1 MPQILG
7 AAHAFPTHHVSQQQ
21 ARQAVSSIF
30 AGKIPELERLMTI
43 FDNSRITQRQLVMS
57 LDWYLQPRS
66 LEERNQIFVEQGMSL
81 LREASEKVLRSSD
94 TDVSHVAHVIYVNST
109 GHATPSLD
117 ARLINELN
125 FSVQTSRLPIWGLGC
140 AGGAAGLSRAWDY
153 CLAHPR
159 AKVLLTALECC
170 SLTLVVQDLSKKNL
184 VGTSLF
190 SDGAAGVLVAGD
202 EAGGHGPEIVAT
214 RSQLFPDSYDIM
226 GWKFSNQGMELMLSP
241 RLPLLIKKE
250 LPGIVDRFLSDYGL
264 NRDALQHYIA
274 HPGGAKVLD
283 AVRDALDLRV
293 EDLHLSE
300 ELLNQQGNISSVSVL
315 VVLENWLRS
324 KAPSSHGY
332 GLLFAFGPGFS
343 AELVLIKV

>member
-7 AAHAFPTHHVSQQQ
+7 AAHAFPTHHVSQQR
-21 ARQAVSSIF
+21 ARQAVSTIF

-43 FDNSRITQRQLVMS
+43 FDNSRIAQRQLVMS

-94 TDVSHVAHVIYVNST
+94 TDISHVAHVIYVNST

-125 FSVQTSRLPIWGLGC
+125 FSVQTTRLPIWGLGC

-170 SLTLVVQDLSKKNL
+170 SLTLIVKDLSKKNL

-190 SDGAAGVLVAGD
+190 SDGAAAVLVAG
-202 EAGGHGPEIVAT
+202 
-214 RSQLFPDSYDIM
+214 
-226 GWKFSNQGMELMLSP
+226 
-241 RLPLLIKKE
+241 
-250 LPGIVDRFLSDYGL
+250 
-264 NRDALQHYIA
+264 
-274 HPGGAKVLD
+274 
-283 AVRDALDLRV
+283 
-293 EDLHLSE
+293 
-300 ELLNQQGNISSVSVL
+300 
-315 VVLENWLRS
+315 
-324 KAPSSHGY
+324 
-332 GLLFAFGPGFS
+332 
-343 AELVLIKV
+343 

>member
-1 MPQILG
+1 MPRILG
-7 AAHAFPTHHVSQQQ
+7 AAHAFPIHLVSQQQ
-21 ARQAVSSIF
+21 ARQAVNTIF

-43 FDNSRITQRQLVMS
+43 FDNSRIAQRQLVMP
-57 LDWYLQPRS
+57 LDWYLEPRS
-66 LEERNQIFVEQGMSL
+66 LEERNQIFVEQGMGL
-81 LREASEKVLRSSD
+81 LREACEKALQSSD
-94 TDVSHVAHVIYVNST
+94 TDVSQVAHIIYVNST

-117 ARLINELN
+117 ARLINELK
-125 FSVQTSRLPIWGLGC
+125 FSVQTTRLPIWGLGC

-190 SDGAAGVLVAGD
+190 SDGAAAVIVAGD
-202 EAGGHGPEIVAT
+202 AADGHGPEIVAT
-214 RSQLFPDSYDIM
+214 RSQLFPNSYDIM
-226 GWKFSNQGMELMLSP
+226 GWEFSNQGMELVLSP
-241 RLPLLIKKE
+241 RLPLLVKKE
-250 LPGIVDRFLSDYGL
+250 LPGMVDSFLFDHGL
-264 NRDALQHYIA
+264 DREALQHYIA

-283 AVRDALDLRV
+283 AVREALDLRV

-300 ELLNQQGNISSVSVL
+300 DLLNQQGNISSVSVL

-324 KAPSSHGY
+324 KAANAEGY

-343 AELVLIKV
+343 AELILIKV